1 MSTTTATKIT
11 ATVAAALAAVG
22 LAACDPATDTT
33 SSASTATVEP
43 VAENTVAG
51 ATWAAEPDDTLT
63 QSQTTQERIYIL
75 ALDANGVFYATE
87 QQGIDA
93 GKYVCKGLDAGFT
106 LNQMMITYATYD
118 EPLQPGVLA
127 EDNGAIAGAGIT
139 AFCPEHTDQLDE
151 FIATWGS

>member
-1 MSTTTATKIT
+1 MTTTTATKIT

-22 LAACDPATDTT
+22 LAACGPATDTT
-33 SSASTATVEP
+33 AATSTAAAVEP
-43 VAENTVAG
+43 IAETSA
-51 ATWAAEPDDTLT
+51 AWTAEPDDTVT
-63 QSQTTQERIYIL
+63 QSRTTQEAIYIL

-87 QQGIDA
+87 QQAVDA
-93 GKYVCKGLDAGFT
+93 GQYVCDGLDTGFS
-106 LNQMMITYATYD
+106 LNQMMLTYALHD

-127 EDNGAIAGAGIT
+127 EDTGAIAGAGIT